1 MESIDENVETLI
13 NMGLT
18 QTQARIYISNFQTG
32 PATVKQIGIVAEI
45 AREDVYRVLPSLIT
59 LGLTKKHLTSPT
71 MYESVEPKQA
81 IDILLKTK
89 QDDYIKAKQKS
100 QVFLKRLGK
109 QSKSHLLND
118 EKTVWV
124 YRNKKSP
131 VDPKA
136 MESAK
141 YAQKSIDFTTTYTLF
156 AHLMNNQFL
165 KDWIMEL
172 YRAVNRGIIIRMV
185 INMPITGKPV
195 NKISFLVSQSNSIV
209 RHENFKVKYLD
220 TAPEC
225 IVLIFDNKKCVIE
238 TSPED
243 NEEVSPFLW
252 TSNPVLVKLASTYFR
267 ETWNASL
274 EK

>member
-1 MESIDENVETLI
+1 
-13 NMGLT
+13 MGLT

-59 LGLTKKHLTSPT
+59 MGLTKKHLTSPT
-71 MYESVEPKQA
+71 MYESVEPKHA

-100 QVFLKRLGK
+100 QGFLKRLGK
-109 QSKSHLLND
+109 QSKSRFLND

-136 MESAK
+136 VESVK

-156 AHLMNNQFL
+156 THSMNNQFL
-165 KDWIMEL
+165 KDWITEL
-172 YRAVNRGIIIRMV
+172 YRAVNRGIIIRMAL
-185 INMPITGKPV
+185 NMPKTGKPV
-195 NKISFLVSQSNSIV
+195 NKISFLVSQSNGLV
-209 RHENFKVKYLD
+209 RHENFKIKYLEA
-220 TAPEC
+220 APEC
-225 IVLIFDNKKCVIE
+225 IVLIVDDKKCLIE

-267 ETWNASL
+267 ETWNVSS

>member
-59 LGLTKKHLTSPT
+59 MGLTKKHLTSPT
-71 MYESVEPKQA
+71 MYESVEPKHA

-100 QVFLKRLGK
+100 QGFLKRLGK
-109 QSKSHLLND
+109 QSKSRFLND

-136 MESAK
+136 VESVK

-156 AHLMNNQFL
+156 THSMNNQFL
-165 KDWIMEL
+165 KDWITEL
-172 YRAVNRGIIIRMV
+172 YRAVNRGIIIRMAL
-185 INMPITGKPV
+185 NMPKTGKPV
-195 NKISFLVSQSNSIV
+195 NKISFLVSQSNGLV
-209 RHENFKVKYLD
+209 RHENFKIKYLEA
-220 TAPEC
+220 APEC
-225 IVLIFDNKKCVIE
+225 IVLIVDDKKCLIE

-267 ETWNASL
+267 ETWNVSS